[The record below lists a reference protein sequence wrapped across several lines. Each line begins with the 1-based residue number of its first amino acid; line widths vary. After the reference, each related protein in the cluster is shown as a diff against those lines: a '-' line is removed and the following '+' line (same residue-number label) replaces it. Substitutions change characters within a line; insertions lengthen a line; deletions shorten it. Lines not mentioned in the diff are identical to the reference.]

1 MLGWCTFELCYWP
14 ARSFSR
20 ASHGYASLL
29 CQWVL
34 LHGWLTLMWLSVKKV
49 SLLGVCDFPR
59 CYRPVPSLCGS
70 TNSCSI
76 IYDHVFGYLIVSSRG
91 MKAVFGIGSGPSKF
105 YLNDDGASM
114 IVRGIAAP
122 SIFSQTIRYSKVSL
136 DLAKKRTLYGKKNRF
151 FWHWLLF
158 ASF

>member
-1 MLGWCTFELCYWP
+1 MGMLAYFVNGFFYMVGLRLCDSLS
-14 ARSFSR
+14 RSCHF
-20 ASHGYASLL
+20 
-29 CQWVL
+29 W
-34 LHGWLTLMWLSVKKV
+34 
-49 SLLGVCDFPR
+49 GVCDSSR
-59 CYRPVPSLCGS
+59 CYSPVPFLCGS

-136 DLAKKRTLYGKKNRF
+136 DLAKKSTLYGKKNR
-151 FWHWLLF
+151 
-158 ASF
+158 SF